1 VFLLKNEETLQ
12 VSGEDMYEED
22 TSPTPAPS
30 AGSASG
36 NGLRYLWVVL
46 AVLYVA
52 ASGYLIYDMHARI
65 DKLEAAQKTTAE
77 NSAALMNK
85 LGVTQAS
92 LQEAAKELQTK
103 LGRTQ
108 KEVAART
115 SELAKEQ
122 QAAEQRLRQE
132 SETKIGFVASEV
144 GGVKTDVA
152 GAKTDI
158 AATRSDLE
166 ATKAKLQNA
175 IGDLGVQSGLIA
187 HTRNELEYLKHRG
200 DRNVYEF
207 TLKKGDHPKPVS
219 TISLALKKVD
229 AKKGKFSMNVVADDR
244 TIEKKDRTVNEPL
257 QFYTGRDRNLYEVV
271 VMSAD
276 KNSVS
281 GYMTTPKNVP
291 APAVG
296 N

>member
-1 VFLLKNEETLQ
+1 
-12 VSGEDMYEED
+12 MYEED
-22 TSPTPAPS
+22 TSPAPA
-30 AGSASG
+30 AHAASG
-36 NGLRYLWVVL
+36 PSNMLRNIII
-46 AVLYVA
+46 AVAVIYVA
-52 ASGYLIYDMHARI
+52 ASLYLVFDMHSRI
-65 DKLEAAQKTTAE
+65 GKLEADQKAAAE
-77 NSAALMNK
+77 SAASRNAAIMKK
-85 LGVTQAS
+85 LGMTEAS
-92 LQEAAKELQTK
+92 LEQAAHQFQSK
-103 LGRTQ
+103 LGQTQ
-108 KEVAART
+108 KEVANRT
-115 SELAKEQ
+115 SQLAKQ
-122 QAAEQRLRQE
+122 QQVSEQRLRAE
-132 SETKIGFVASEV
+132 SEQKIGYVASEV

-166 ATKAKLQNA
+166 ATKAKLQSA

-187 HTRNELEYLKHRG
+187 HTREELEYLKHRG
-200 DRNVYEF
+200 DRNIFEF

-244 TIEKKDRTVNEPL
+244 TIEKKDRTVNEPM

-276 KNSVS
+276 KNSIS
-281 GYMTTPKNVP
+281 GYLSTPKTVP
-291 APAVG
+291 APAG